1 MKILITL
8 LFSFMM
14 AFAVVPAKD
23 VVLDL
28 DDMFTDLE
36 DIIEEGDGFPI
47 DSTRWAFI
55 IAVEEYE
62 NTDEVIYSE
71 NSGEM
76 FELLANKRLGVSE
89 RNTYSL
95 IDEKATTARIIDSLE
110 TLVTNVKKGDTIFFY
125 YSGHG
130 VPVPEE
136 NNEPYILPID
146 KSINNLSKAKEL
158 KLSNIY
164 KKLASSKASKVVA
177 FVDSC
182 FSGATD
188 KVSVFKGVAAPR
200 LIAKNVEVDKAKMSV
215 MTAGSDK
222 QFSNM
227 YSDKKHRL
235 FSYFLI
241 EGIADKNYRDMDR
254 LFDYV
259 KQNVATTSKG
269 FGELYKQVPTMNG
282 NSDIGF

>member
-1 MKILITL
+1 MKVLLSLLI
-8 LFSFMM
+8 SFTM
-14 AFAVVPAKD
+14 AFAIMPARYN
-23 VVLDL
+23 VN
-28 DDMFTDLE
+28 DLE
-36 DIIEEGDGFPI
+36 DFIDEAEVFPI

-62 NTDEVIYSE
+62 NTDEVVYSQ

-76 FELLANKRLGVSE
+76 FELLANKQLGVSE
-89 RNTYSL
+89 RKTYSL
-95 IDEKATTARIIDSLE
+95 INEKATTARILDKLE
-110 TLVTNVKKGDTIFFY
+110 QLVNNVKEGDTIFFY

-136 NNEPYILPID
+136 SNEPYILPID
-146 KSINNLSKAKEL
+146 KSINNLSKTKDL

-164 KKLASSKASKVVA
+164 KKLAASKASKVIA

-200 LIAKNVEVDKAKMSV
+200 LVAKNIEVDKSKMIV

-227 YSDKKHRL
+227 YKKKKQRL
-235 FSYFLI
+235 FSYFLMK
-241 EGIADKNYRDMDR
+241 GIANKKYRDLDK

-259 KQNVATTSKG
+259 KYNVAVTSRE
-269 FGELYKQVPTMNG
+269 FGELYKQVPTIKG
-282 NSDIGF
+282 NRDLRF

>member
-1 MKILITL
+1 MKILISL
-8 LFSFMM
+8 VLSFVM
-14 AFAVVPAKD
+14 AFAIVPARYAGLKN
-23 VVLDL
+23 
-28 DDMFTDLE
+28 TIKE
-36 DIIEEGDGFPI
+36 SETFPI
-47 DSTRWAFI
+47 DSKRWAFI

-62 NTDEVIYSE
+62 NTDEVIYSQ

-76 FELLANKRLGVSE
+76 FEFLAHKQLGVSQ

-95 IDEKATTARIIDSLE
+95 INEKATTARIIDKLE
-110 TLVTNVKKGDTIFFY
+110 QLVENVKEGDTIFFY

-130 VPVPEE
+130 VPVPAE

-146 KSINNLSKAKEL
+146 KSINNLSKTKAL

-164 KKLASSKASKVVA
+164 KKLASSKATKVIA

-188 KVSVFKGVAAPR
+188 KISIFKGVAAPR
-200 LIAKNVEVDKAKMSV
+200 LIAKNVQVDKSKMV
-215 MTAGSDK
+215 VITAGSDK

-227 YSDKKHRL
+227 YKKEKQRL
-235 FSYFLI
+235 FSYFLMN
-241 EGIADKNYRDMDR
+241 GIAEKGYRDLDK

-259 KQNVATTSKG
+259 KQNVSTTSSD
-269 FGELYKQVPTMNG
+269 FGELYKQIPTKRGISN
-282 NSDIGF
+282 IEF

>member
-1 MKILITL
+1 MKILISLMLSFAIL
-8 LFSFMM
+8 L
-14 AFAVVPAKD
+14 AIVPAKYN
-23 VVLDL
+23 VS
-28 DDMFTDLE
+28 DLE
-36 DIIEEGDGFPI
+36 DKIEDAEPFPI
-47 DSTRWAFI
+47 DHTRWALI

-62 NTDEVIYSE
+62 NTDEVAYSK

-76 FELLANKRLGVSE
+76 FELLANKQLGVSE
-89 RNTYSL
+89 RNTYAL
-95 IDEKATTARIIDSLE
+95 IDDRATTSRILDNLDQLIK
-110 TLVTNVKKGDTIFFY
+110 NVKKGDTIFFY

-164 KKLASSKASKVVA
+164 KKLASSKADKIIA

-200 LIAKNVEVDKAKMSV
+200 LVAKDIQIDKSKMSV

-227 YSDKKHRL
+227 YKKQQQRL
-235 FSYFLI
+235 FSYFLMD
-241 EGIADKNYRDMDR
+241 GIADKKYRDLDK

-259 KQNVATTSKG
+259 RYNVASTSEG
-269 FGELYKQVPTMNG
+269 FGSLYKQVPTIKGTSN
-282 NSDIGF
+282 IGF